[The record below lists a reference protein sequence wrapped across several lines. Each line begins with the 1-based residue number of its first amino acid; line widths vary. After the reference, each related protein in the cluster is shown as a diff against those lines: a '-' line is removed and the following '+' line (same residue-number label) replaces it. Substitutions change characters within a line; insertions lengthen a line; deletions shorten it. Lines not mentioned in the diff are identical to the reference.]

1 MSRVGEKKALV
12 REIERSREEL
22 AAMWKKATQR
32 NPINQVA
39 RATLSRV
46 KSWRAT
52 TQERE
57 GKAKAAF
64 RSKPWGLMALALALG
79 VGAGLVARAIQ
90 RQRAKGC
97 AGEPN
102 GLAKERSS
110 GRARFLQ

>member
-1 MSRVGEKKALV
+1 MRPKD
-12 REIERSREEL
+12 
-22 AAMWKKATQR
+22 
-32 NPINQVA
+32 VA
-39 RATLSRV
+39 PTFTIFLGLIWPVPLTTEV